1 LDLTAT
7 LNSDNAEMTGEP
19 EKVDDESLIVQRARR
34 GDTTAFEQLY
44 RQNVGRVYALCM
56 RMCGN
61 PADAEEL
68 TQVVFIRAWEKL
80 WTFRG
85 TSAFSTWLHRLA
97 VNVVLSER
105 RSKTRRESR
114 MMLTD
119 DLTKFERPGPTSS
132 NGARLDL
139 ESALAKLPEG
149 ARTVFVLH
157 DIEGYRHREIG
168 KLMGVTDGASKAQL
182 HRARKLLR
190 KALEP

>member
-1 LDLTAT
+1 MDLTAT